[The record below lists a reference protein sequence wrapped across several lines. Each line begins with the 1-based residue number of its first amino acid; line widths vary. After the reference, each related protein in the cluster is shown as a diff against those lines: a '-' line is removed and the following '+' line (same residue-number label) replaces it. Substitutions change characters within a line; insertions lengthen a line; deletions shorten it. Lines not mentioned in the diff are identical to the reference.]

1 MAKKTTT
8 PNDRNGKK
16 DPNVFSVWF
25 RDDEMAILRFMAICQ
40 ESLDPDT
47 YHKDFIPMCRILIRN
62 RNLGEGCLDKI
73 QAYLDGRA
81 HSWPVHTPGSSLP
94 ES

>member
-1 MAKKTTT
+1 
-8 PNDRNGKK
+8 
-16 DPNVFSVWF
+16 
-25 RDDEMAILRFMAICQ
+25 
-40 ESLDPDT
+40 
-47 YHKDFIPMCRILIRN
+47 MCRILIRN